1 MARELSLEK
10 EFELFKQLHKTTIL
24 QAKITTYYRNL
35 NETGIKIPEFM
46 TVPPEKLAEKEV
58 INLMCYSPKTF
69 ERLYEHAWSEYAEYL
84 P

>member
-1 MARELSLEK
+1 MTKELTIEK

-35 NETGIKIPEFM
+35 QNTGIKIPEFM

-58 INLMCYSPKTF
+58 LQLMCYSPKTF
-69 ERLYEHAWSEYAEYL
+69 DKLYEHAWSEYAEYL

>member
-1 MARELSLEK
+1 MVREMDLSK
-10 EFELFKQLHKTTIL
+10 EFELYKQLHKTTIL

-35 NETGIKIPEFM
+35 QNTGVTIPEFM

-58 INLMCYSPKTF
+58 LQLMCYSPKTF
-69 ERLYEHAWSEYAEYL
+69 YKLYEHAWSEYAEYL

>member
-1 MARELSLEK
+1 MTRELTLEK

-35 NETGIKIPEFM
+35 QNTGIKIPEFM
-46 TVPPEKLAEKEV
+46 TVPPEKIAEKEV
-58 INLMCYSPKTF
+58 MQLMCYSPKTF
-69 ERLYEHAWSEYAEYL
+69 ESLYEHDWREYAEYL

>member
-1 MARELSLEK
+1 MTKELSLES

-35 NETGIKIPEFM
+35 QNTGIKIPEFM

-58 INLMCYSPKTF
+58 LQLMCYSPKTF
-69 ERLYEHAWSEYAEYL
+69 DKLYEHAWSEYAEYL

>member
-1 MARELSLEK
+1 MTKELSLEK
-10 EFELFKQLHKTTIL
+10 EFALFCQLHKTTIL

-35 NETGIKIPEFM
+35 QSTGVTIPEFM

-58 INLMCYSPKTF
+58 LQLMCYSPKTF
-69 ERLYEHAWSEYAEYL
+69 DNLYEHAWREYAEYL

>member
-1 MARELSLEK
+1 MTRELTLEK

-35 NETGIKIPEFM
+35 QSTGITIPEFM

-58 INLMCYSPKTF
+58 LQLMCYSPKTF
-69 ERLYEHAWSEYAEYL
+69 ESLYEHAWREYAEYL

>member
-1 MARELSLEK
+1 MAREISLEK
-10 EFELFKQLHKTTIL
+10 EFELYKQLHKTTIL

-69 ERLYEHAWSEYAEYL
+69 DSLYEHAWREYAEYL

>member
-1 MARELSLEK
+1 MTREMDLSK
-10 EFELFKQLHKTTIL
+10 EFGLFKQLHKTTIL

-35 NETGIKIPEFM
+35 QETGIKIPEFM

-58 INLMCYSPKTF
+58 LHLMCYSPKTF
-69 ERLYEHAWSEYAEYL
+69 DNLYEHAWREYAEYL

>member
-1 MARELSLEK
+1 MTREMDLSK

-58 INLMCYSPKTF
+58 LQLMCYSPKSF
-69 ERLYEHAWSEYAEYL
+69 DRLYELAWREYAEFL

>member
-10 EFELFKQLHKTTIL
+10 EFALFCQLHKTTIL

-35 NETGIKIPEFM
+35 QNTGITIPEFM

-58 INLMCYSPKTF
+58 LQLMCYSPKTF
-69 ERLYEHAWSEYAEYL
+69 DKLYEHAWREYAEYL

>member
-1 MARELSLEK
+1 MTRELNLES

-35 NETGIKIPEFM
+35 QNTGVKIPEFM
-46 TVPPEKLAEKEV
+46 TVPPEKLAEKE
-58 INLMCYSPKTF
+58 ILQLMCYSPKTF
-69 ERLYEHAWSEYAEYL
+69 DKLYEHAWSEYAEYL

>member
-1 MARELSLEK
+1 MTKEMSLES

-35 NETGIKIPEFM
+35 QNTGIKIPEFM

-58 INLMCYSPKTF
+58 LQLMCYSPKTF
-69 ERLYEHAWSEYAEYL
+69 DKLYEHAWSEYAEYL

>member
-1 MARELSLEK
+1 MAKELTIEK

-35 NETGIKIPEFM
+35 QNTGVKIPEFM

-58 INLMCYSPKTF
+58 LQLMCYSPKTF
-69 ERLYEHAWSEYAEYL
+69 DKLYEHAWSEYAEYL

>member
-1 MARELSLEK
+1 MVRELTLER

-35 NETGIKIPEFM
+35 QETGIKIPEFM

-58 INLMCYSPKTF
+58 LQLMCYSPKTF
-69 ERLYEHAWSEYAEYL
+69 DKLYEHAWSEYAEYL

>member
-1 MARELSLEK
+1 MVRELSLEK
-10 EFELFKQLHKTTIL
+10 EFALFCQLHKTTIL

-35 NETGIKIPEFM
+35 QNTGITIPEFM

-58 INLMCYSPKTF
+58 LQLMCYSPKTF
-69 ERLYEHAWSEYAEYL
+69 ESLYEHAWREYAEYL

>member
-1 MARELSLEK
+1 MTRELSLEK
-10 EFELFKQLHKTTIL
+10 EFALFCQLHKTTIL

-35 NETGIKIPEFM
+35 QETGIKIPEFM

-58 INLMCYSPKTF
+58 LQLMCYSPKTF
-69 ERLYEHAWSEYAEYL
+69 ESLYEHAWREYAECL

>member
-1 MARELSLEK
+1 MTKELTIEK

-35 NETGIKIPEFM
+35 QSTGVTIPEFM
-46 TVPPEKLAEKEV
+46 TVLPEKLAEKEV
-58 INLMCYSPKTF
+58 LQLMCYSPKTF
-69 ERLYEHAWSEYAEYL
+69 DILYEHAWREYAEYL

>member
-1 MARELSLEK
+1 MARELTLEK

-58 INLMCYSPKTF
+58 LQLMCYSPKSF
-69 ERLYEHAWSEYAEYL
+69 DKLYELAWREYAEFL

>member
-1 MARELSLEK
+1 MAKELTIEK

-35 NETGIKIPEFM
+35 QNTGITIPEFM
-46 TVPPEKLAEKEV
+46 QVPPEKLAEKEV
-58 INLMCYSPKTF
+58 LQLMCYSPKTF
-69 ERLYEHAWSEYAEYL
+69 DSLYEHAWREYAEFL

>member
-1 MARELSLEK
+1 MAREISLEC
-10 EFELFKQLHKTTIL
+10 EFELYKQLHKTTIL

-58 INLMCYSPKTF
+58 LQLMCYSPKSF
-69 ERLYEHAWSEYAEYL
+69 DKLYELAWREYAEFL

>member
-1 MARELSLEK
+1 MAREISLES
-10 EFELFKQLHKTTIL
+10 EFELYKHIHKITIL

-58 INLMCYSPKTF
+58 LQLMCYSPKTF
-69 ERLYEHAWSEYAEYL
+69 DSLYEHAWREYAEYL